1 MGNINGFDSL
11 VTVGSLLDYIDAGF
25 DPTKLEYFNVAA
37 VKPEQVK
44 TFEIGYRGTFW
55 KRWYVDAS
63 YYLSLY
69 QDFIGYKVGISTSFD
84 MLGQPAASTT
94 AFRVS
99 TNSPDLVLTQGF
111 SIQSSVYF
119 AKYFSFSGNYT
130 WNQLNMLGSTD
141 PIIPAFNTPEHK
153 FNIGIDGRDIQMKL
167 GKLKINN
174 WGFNVNFKWIDGFQ
188 YTGSPQF
195 TGEVPSYYMLDAQ
208 LNYTLKKA
216 HLTFKVG
223 AQNLTNN
230 MAFQVYGGPRVGRLV
245 YFSLLFDW
253 NFFKKN

>member
-1 MGNINGFDSL
+1 
-11 VTVGSLLDYIDAGF
+11 
-25 DPTKLEYFNVAA
+25 
-37 VKPEQVK
+37 
-44 TFEIGYRGTFW
+44 
-55 KRWYVDAS
+55 
-63 YYLSLY
+63 
-69 QDFIGYKVGISTSFD
+69 
-84 MLGQPAASTT
+84 
-94 AFRVS
+94 
-99 TNSPDLVLTQGF
+99 
-111 SIQSSVYF
+111 
-119 AKYFSFSGNYT
+119 
-130 WNQLNMLGSTD
+130 MLGSTD

-153 FNIGIDGRDIQMKL
+153 FNISIDGRDIQMKL